1 MSNTQK
7 FTKEELDEIQKLRE
21 ENARSINEFGN
32 IELEILLTNQKLDLL
47 KQAKETTTE
56 SYKKLQ
62 EQERLFVQKLNEKYG
77 TGTVDISNGEFT
89 PSKCLFDN
97 LFRYL

>member
-89 PSKCLFDN
+89 PSK
-97 LFRYL
+97 

>member
-21 ENARSINEFGN
+21 GNSRSISEFGN

-47 KQAKETTTE
+47 KQAKETTGE

-89 PSKCLFDN
+89 PSK
-97 LFRYL
+97 